1 MLLIARRGCLNTPV
15 ARLPNSS
22 SMHEEAALRSKNPM
36 AHAKS
41 ASDRLDDAVQREIIQ
56 NAPRVAAE
64 ARADPKV
71 APRVPGLAEELPPPK
86 DTLPPEDEPA
96 EGDPKQS
103 VFEEE
108 ANRDGASPS
117 LPSPEKVAKELW

>member
-1 MLLIARRGCLNTPV
+1 V
-15 ARLPNSS
+15 
-22 SMHEEAALRSKNPM
+22 RSKNPM

-41 ASDRLDDAVQREIIQ
+41 ASDRLDDALQREIIQ

-64 ARADPKV
+64 ARADPKLH
-71 APRVPGLAEELPPPK
+71 RVPGLAEELPPPK
-86 DTLPPEDEPA
+86 DTLPPEEEPA
-96 EGDPKQS
+96 EDDPKQS

-108 ANRDGASPS
+108 ADRDGASPS

>member
-1 MLLIARRGCLNTPV
+1 
-15 ARLPNSS
+15 
-22 SMHEEAALRSKNPM
+22 MHEEAALRSKNPM

-41 ASDRLDDAVQREIIQ
+41 ASDRLDDAVQREVIQ

-64 ARADPKV
+64 ARADPRV

-108 ANRDGASPS
+108 ADRDGASPS
-117 LPSPEKVAKELW
+117 LPSPEKVSKVLW